1 MAPVMPRKTRA
12 SQHLGEARQ
21 NLSRCKLLG
30 TLFALRG
37 GDAAWG
43 VHAAIRNALWV
54 RAKRTLAPCAN
65 QNRPTAAEEFI
76 QRRRS
81 GP

>member
-12 SQHLGEARQ
+12 SRHLGEARQ
-21 NLSRCKLLG
+21 NLSHGSVLG
-30 TLFALRG
+30 ILFALRG

-43 VHAAIRNALWV
+43 VNAAIRNALWM
-54 RAKRTLAPCAN
+54 RAKRTLAPCTN